1 MEFSTVGYLITIP
14 QHSPGRHSQVGKKV
28 GIMSLRDSWITG
40 REHRH
45 QELLQR
51 QQTVQ
56 QTLADYG
63 QARQHMATHLWGDLA
78 IFREELLQQDQAR
91 RSDFQQLH
99 AELQHYCQS
108 LQHNTREFLA
118 ATAADRDLM
127 AQQLTTELSAFHAEL
142 QANVRSLRAQ
152 MQADLAML
160 QADTQAFLN
169 ACQDQRFR
177 TNAETRRSLTH
188 FMDSM
193 RADVEQTLADFAQA
207 RWDRADQLHQDL
219 HQSRVDREAEVAALF
234 ERLAQFRAELG
245 EFHSSLTET
254 VWGQNAPSRPSRPPE
269 LVVPRVATA
278 AAFTSPPVSAIAA
291 KPAPAKPQP
300 SRTAPPKS
308 NPPSR
313 AGSAAVPPRGTRT
326 VPKAAAKATT
336 ASRTVTAA
344 KVAPAAASP
353 APANGAAPALP
364 AEVAFEKEVYTFLHE
379 QQGARLTQIET
390 ALKLNR
396 FQAVDALRSLIKK
409 GLITQRDRVYLTQ
422 EQS

>member
-1 MEFSTVGYLITIP
+1 
-14 QHSPGRHSQVGKKV
+14 
-28 GIMSLRDSWITG
+28 MSLRDSWITG

-51 QQTVQ
+51 QQAVQ

-63 QARQHMATHLWGDLA
+63 QTRQQMATHLWGDLA

-108 LQHNTREFLA
+108 LQQNTRDFLA

-142 QANVRSLRAQ
+142 QANVRSLRSQ

-169 ACQDQRFR
+169 ACYDQRFR
-177 TNAETRRSLTH
+177 THAELRRSLTH
-188 FMDSM
+188 FMESM
-193 RADVEQTLADFAQA
+193 RVDVEQTLADFAQA
-207 RWDRADQLHQDL
+207 RFERADQLHHDL
-219 HQSRVDREAEVAALF
+219 HQSRVDRETEVAALF

-245 EFHSSLTET
+245 EFRASLTET
-254 VWGQNAPSRPSRPPE
+254 VWGQTAPTKPNRPPE
-269 LVVPRVATA
+269 LVVPKVATA
-278 AAFTSPPVSAIAA
+278 PAVTAPPVSAIAA

-313 AGSAAVPPRGTRT
+313 GSAAVPPRATRPA
-326 VPKAAAKATT
+326 PKAAAKATT
-336 ASRTVTAA
+336 TSRTVTAA

-422 EQS
+422 AQS